1 MPPQADTVFY
11 SVIKYGKFAL
21 LSMLLILSFI
31 NGHKEYICENPRK
44 FMWDSFLVGLTSAIG
59 ISIIASMRGYSDL
72 IPNLAFISFFLFFTY
87 NVFRELSGFNA
98 LTDEDKLTQGEAKQ
112 VKVLSKPLMGIMA
125 GGALLLIVLA
135 IISHRGLEQGF
146 GQLLKEALIFG
157 FCTAVA
163 EGIVAKNHHEPP
175 KVIAMAFF
183 GNFILFFVAH
193 ILLQYGG
200 FYTHVFPETTTAGL
214 KAHSE

>member
-1 MPPQADTVFY
+1 MAPQADTVFY

-31 NGHKEYICENPRK
+31 NGHKEYICANPRK

-59 ISIIASMRGYSDL
+59 ISIIASMRGYSEL

-98 LTDEDKLTQGEAKQ
+98 LSDEQKLTQGEAKQ
-112 VKVLSKPLMGIMA
+112 LKVLTKPIMGLA
-125 GGALLLIVLA
+125 GVGALLLIVLA

-146 GQLLKEALIFG
+146 GQLLQEAAIFG

-163 EGIVAKNHHEPP
+163 EGIVAKNHEEPP
-175 KVIAMAFF
+175 KIVAMAFF
-183 GNFILFFVAH
+183 GNFGLFFLAH
-193 ILLQYGG
+193 ILLQFGG